1 MTRSDAGRG
10 GELPDAG
17 GAGSRTGEA
26 DLDAVVFVLDGG
38 IGEVDFGD
46 YAGDVEAFNVHGG
59 RCWFSE
65 RHMGGVRR
73 GNAYSGH
80 SLYLR

>member
-17 GAGSRTGEA
+17 GAGGRTGEA
-26 DLDAVVFVLDGG
+26 DLDAVAFVLDGG

-46 YAGDVEAFNVHGG
+46 Y
-59 RCWFSE
+59 RW
-65 RHMGGVRR
+65 
-73 GNAYSGH
+73 
-80 SLYLR
+80 